1 MVGVVIASHGRLAEE
16 LLSAAQ
22 AVVGPLVHVKP
33 VTIST
38 REVCRPAEQLAQA
51 IDELDQGDGVLVLCD
66 LFGGS
71 PSQAACQLLHD
82 KRVEVVSGVN
92 LPMVIKLASAREG
105 ATLQELARLL
115 TVYGQKNVVHA
126 SELVRQFE
134 ARQSPPA
141 QGPQPGK
148 S

>member
-16 LLSAAQ
+16 LLAAAQ
-22 AVVGPLVHVKP
+22 TVVGPLVRVKP

-38 REVCRPAEQLAQA
+38 REVCRPAEQLGRA
-51 IDELDQGDGVLVLCD
+51 IDELDEGDGVLVLCD

-105 ATLQELARLL
+105 ATLQDLAQLL
-115 TVYGQKNVVHA
+115 TAYGQKNVVHA

-134 ARQSPPA
+134 ARASAAAPPA
-141 QGPQPGK
+141 QPGK